1 MSESVR
7 KVFAALV
14 LFAIPIVLL
23 SAVNAQTA
31 AKCTFHLFKTPGT
44 PAGVND
50 YGTVVGMA
58 QTYTPSTGF
67 IRKGFI
73 RYSNGTVSYFQA
85 PNTQTTFFTARNNAG
100 VTVGGYSIPSQVT
113 PVPGAGL
120 ILNGSKFTSVKYPNA
135 VNTGLF
141 GINKYN
147 TTVGVA
153 GGSKYQSYAFKR
165 YSNGS
170 LVTLQYPGA
179 QDTWPRAINDHGTIV
194 GTAGGQGFIYH
205 GGTWAKVA
213 FPNSGGGGS
222 INGTQLFGISN
233 NNVIVG
239 QAGSSPPTSF
249 LYANGV
255 FKIILAPNSGNT
267 QVEGISADGL
277 ITGIAYIN
285 GVNAGSGFL
294 ATCQ

>member
-23 SAVNAQTA
+23 SAANAQTKA
-31 AKCTFHLFKTPGT
+31 NCTFHLFNTPGT

-50 YGTVVGMA
+50 YGTTVGEA
-58 QTYTPSTGF
+58 VINAGAT
-67 IRKGFI
+67 KGFI

-85 PNTQTTFFTARNNAG
+85 PNAQRTYFTARNNAG
-100 VTVGGYSIPSQVT
+100 VTVGGYSLPSQVT

-120 ILNGSKFTSVKYPNA
+120 ILNGSVFTSVKYPNA
-135 VNTGLF
+135 VSTGLA

-153 GGSKYQSYAFKR
+153 GDSNYQSHAFKR

-170 LVTLQYPGA
+170 FVTLQYPGA

-194 GTAGGQGFIYH
+194 GTAAGHGFIYH
-205 GGTWAKVA
+205 GGTWAKVVYPQA
-213 FPNSGGGGS
+213 PN
-222 INGTQLFGISN
+222 INGTALLGISN

-239 QAGSSPPTSF
+239 QAFSSPPTSF
-249 LYANGV
+249 LYTNGV
-255 FKIILAPNSGNT
+255 FKIILAPNSSNT
-267 QVEGISADGL
+267 QVQGISEDGV
-277 ITGIAYIN
+277 ITGIAFIN
-285 GVNAGSGFL
+285 GVSTGSGFL
-294 ATCQ
+294 ATCN

>member
-7 KVFAALV
+7 RVFASLV
-14 LFAIPIVLL
+14 LCATPIVLFS
-23 SAVNAQTA
+23 SASAQTKA
-31 AKCTFHLFKTPGT
+31 NCTFHFFNTPGI

-50 YGTVVGMA
+50 YGTVVGYSQA
-58 QTYTPSTGF
+58 NPLKAF
-67 IRKGFI
+67 V
-73 RYSNGTVSYFQA
+73 RYSNGTISYFHA
-85 PNTQTTFFTARNNAG
+85 PNSSRMFFTARNNSG
-100 VTVGGYSIPSQVT
+100 VTVGGDWLPSQTT

-120 ILNGSKFTSVKYPNA
+120 ILNGSVLTSVKYPNA
-135 VNTGLF
+135 VITSLT

-147 TTVGVA
+147 STVGLAVD
-153 GGSKYQSYAFKR
+153 SNYQSHAFKR

-179 QDTWPRAINDHGTIV
+179 QDTSPSAINDHGTIV
-194 GTAGGQGFIYH
+194 GTAAGHGFIYDA
-205 GGTWAKVA
+205 GTWAKVV
-213 FPNSGGGGS
+213 FPQAPN
-222 INGTQLFGISN
+222 INGTQLLGISNNN

-249 LYANGV
+249 LYTNGV
-255 FKIILAPNSGNT
+255 FKTILAPNSNNT
-267 QVEGISADGL
+267 QVEGISGNGL
-277 ITGIAYIN
+277 ITGIAFFN

>member
-1 MSESVR
+1 MYRLSAFAL
-7 KVFAALV
+7 VFAAV
-14 LFAIPIVLL
+14 SV
-23 SAVNAQTA
+23 VAQTK
-31 AKCTFHLFKTPGT
+31 AKCTFHLFKTPDI
-44 PAGVND
+44 PLGVND
-50 YGTVVGMA
+50 YGTVVGA
-58 QTYTPSTGF
+58 ARATS
-67 IRKGFI
+67 KGFI

-85 PNTQTTFFTARNNAG
+85 PNAQTTFFTARNNAG
-100 VTVGGYSIPSQVT
+100 ITVGGYSLPSQFT
-113 PVPGAGL
+113 PLPGAGL

-179 QDTWPRAINDHGTIV
+179 QDTWPRAINDRGTIV
-194 GTAGGQGFIYH
+194 GTAAGHGFIYH
-205 GGTWAKVA
+205 SGTWAKVV
-213 FPNSGGGGS
+213 FPQSPS
-222 INGTQLFGISN
+222 VNGTELLGISN

-249 LYANGV
+249 LYTNGV
-255 FKIILAPNSGNT
+255 FKIILAPNSSNT
-267 QVEGISADGL
+267 QVQGISGNGL
-277 ITGIAYIN
+277 STGIAFIN
-285 GVNAGSGFL
+285 GASTGSGFL

>member
-1 MSESVR
+1 MSQVR

-14 LFAIPIVLL
+14 AFAIPIVLF
-23 SAVNAQTA
+23 SAANAQTQ
-31 AKCTFHLFKTPGT
+31 AKCTFKLFKTPGT
-44 PAGVND
+44 PNGVND
-50 YGTVVGMA
+50 YGTVVGEA
-58 QTYTPSTGF
+58 VTYTPSTGF

-85 PNTQTTFFTARNNAG
+85 PNAQATFFTARNNAG
-100 VTVGGYSIPSQVT
+100 ITVGGYSLPSQFS

-135 VNTGLF
+135 VDTGLF

-153 GGSKYQSYAFKR
+153 GDSNYQSHAFKR
-165 YSNGS
+165 YNNGS

-179 QDTWPRAINDHGTIV
+179 QDTWPRAINNQGTIV
-194 GTAGGQGFIYH
+194 GTAAGHGFIYH
-205 GGTWAKVA
+205 GGTWAKVV
-213 FPNSGGGGS
+213 FPQAPN
-222 INGTQLFGISN
+222 INGTELLGISN

-267 QVEGISADGL
+267 QVEGISGDGL

-285 GVNAGSGFL
+285 GASAGSGFL

>member
-1 MSESVR
+1 VLVFLAVSVG
-7 KVFAALV
+7 
-14 LFAIPIVLL
+14 
-23 SAVNAQTA
+23 AQTQH
-31 AKCTFHLFKTPGT
+31 AKCTFHFFNPPGI

-50 YGTVVGMA
+50 YGTTVGGA
-58 QTYTPSTGF
+58 VNNGAS
-67 IRKGFI
+67 KGFI

-85 PNTQTTFFTARNNAG
+85 PNAQGTGFTARNNAG
-100 VTVGGYSIPSQVT
+100 VTVGGYTLPSQVT

-135 VNTGLF
+135 VQTELT

-153 GGSKYQSYAFKR
+153 ADSNYQGHAFKR

-170 LVTLQYPGA
+170 YVTLQYPGA
-179 QDTWPRAINDHGTIV
+179 QDTSPRAINNHGTIV
-194 GTAGGQGFIYH
+194 GTAGGHGFIYH
-205 GGTWAKVA
+205 GGTWAKVVYPQA
-213 FPNSGGGGS
+213 PD
-222 INGTQLFGISN
+222 INGTQLVGISN
-233 NNVIVG
+233 NNVIIG

-267 QVEGISADGL
+267 QVQGISGDGL
-277 ITGIAYIN
+277 ITGVAFMN
-285 GVNAGSGFL
+285 GVSAGSGFL

>member
-1 MSESVR
+1 MPQSVR
-7 KVFAALV
+7 KVFAPLV
-14 LFAIPIVLL
+14 LFAVPIVLL
-23 SAVNAQTA
+23 SAVNAQTQ
-31 AKCTFHLFKTPGT
+31 AKCTFHLFKTPDI
-44 PAGVND
+44 PLGVND
-50 YGTVVGMA
+50 YGTVVGA
-58 QTYTPSTGF
+58 ARATS
-67 IRKGFI
+67 KGFV

-85 PNTQTTFFTARNNAG
+85 PNAQTTFFTARNNAG
-100 VTVGGYSIPSQVT
+100 VTVGGYSLPSQVT

-120 ILNGSKFTSVKYPNA
+120 ILIGSKFTSVKYPNA

-153 GGSKYQSYAFKR
+153 GDSNYQSHAFKR

-194 GTAGGQGFIYH
+194 GTAAGHGFIYH
-205 GGTWAKVA
+205 GGTWAKVV
-213 FPNSGGGGS
+213 FPHTGTS
-222 INGTQLFGISN
+222 INGTALLGISN

-239 QAGSSPPTSF
+239 QAFSSPPTSF
-249 LYANGV
+249 LYTNGV
-255 FKIILAPNSGNT
+255 FKIILAPNSSNT
-267 QVEGISADGL
+267 QVQGISGDGL
-277 ITGIAYIN
+277 ITGIAFIN
-285 GVNAGSGFL
+285 GVNTGSGFL

>member
-14 LFAIPIVLL
+14 FCATPIVLF
-23 SAVNAQTA
+23 SAANAQTKA
-31 AKCTFHLFKTPGT
+31 NCTFHFFDTPGI

-50 YGTVVGMA
+50 YGTVVGYSQA
-58 QTYTPSTGF
+58 DPSKAF
-67 IRKGFI
+67 V
-73 RYSNGTVSYFQA
+73 RYSNGTVSHFQA
-85 PNTQTTFFTARNNAG
+85 PNAQTTFFTARNNAG
-100 VTVGGYSIPSQVT
+100 VTVGGYSLPSQVT

-135 VNTGLF
+135 VSTSLT

-153 GGSKYQSYAFKR
+153 GVSNYQSHAFKR

-170 LVTLQYPGA
+170 LVTLQYPDA
-179 QDTWPRAINDHGTIV
+179 QDTSPSAINDHGTIV
-194 GTAGGQGFIYH
+194 GTAAGHGFIYN
-205 GGTWAKVA
+205 GGTWAKVV
-213 FPNSGGGGS
+213 FPGSGGGGS
-222 INGTQLFGISN
+222 INGTELLGLSN
-233 NNVIVG
+233 NNVMVG

-255 FKIILAPNSGNT
+255 FKIILAPNSSNT
-267 QVEGISADGL
+267 QVQGISGDGL
-277 ITGIAYIN
+277 ITGIAFIN
-285 GVNAGSGFL
+285 GVNTGSGFL